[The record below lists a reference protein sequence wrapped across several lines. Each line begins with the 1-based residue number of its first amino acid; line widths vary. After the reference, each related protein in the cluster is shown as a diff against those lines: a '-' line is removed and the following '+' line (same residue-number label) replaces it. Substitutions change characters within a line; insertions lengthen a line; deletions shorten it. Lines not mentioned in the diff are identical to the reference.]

1 MSGVYNKEALNRIAS
16 EDRLDRAIVL
26 VSPGVWISILGAFI
40 IIGILV
46 IWGFK
51 GSLPYSVDTEG
62 IYMENDGA
70 TAVYSQTD
78 GFVVDIK
85 VSEGEVI
92 EVGDLIC
99 TLGTEDDIFQLQQL
113 DRRIQYV
120 ENMTFESEADVVTS
134 DTEQMA
140 QIKLNAKKN
149 DQTAEQTKAN
159 LELKEEKLADAKQD
173 VEDKEALLVAYK
185 EKYFATLNVADNQDQ
200 LAYQEAESD
209 YDTHFSMYQTAKNNY
224 ISATES
230 YYEAKAA
237 FDGKYAEWDINDH
250 TDQENM
256 AYESELADLE
266 DMRSRSEDYKYLMEQ
281 EEKDLKDYNS
291 SLESARKEYLEYLNE
306 QSGVAGENTIA
317 STEYSEAL
325 QEYTAAKNIYNSL
338 LDEVDQLKLQQIFD
352 EGNADIDADTLKQ
365 QFQNQKSATLSDL
378 QNQREVV
385 LNNAAKSEIRATVSG
400 RIYEIDTAVGRAVS
414 RGSEILDLYYGGLEI
429 DPVILY
435 VKLSDARKLKS
446 GMDVYVFPS
455 TVNKQEYGHIEGK
468 ISSVSDHAADMTNMV
483 EQLGSQSLADDFR
496 KAGTVV
502 EVRCTLARD
511 NATASGY
518 SWSTDKGDKVTLDS
532 GTLVTATVV
541 TEYKRPIDLFIPY
554 IKEKLDFDIDEDGA
568 V

>member
-435 VKLSDARKLKS
+435 VKLSDARRLKS

-511 NATASGY
+511 NTTASGY

-554 IKEKLDFDIDEDGA
+554 IKEKLDFDIDEDEA

>member
-1 MSGVYNKEALNRIAS
+1 MSGIYNKEALNRIAS

-40 IIGILV
+40 IIGILA

-325 QEYTAAKNIYNSL
+325 QEYTATKNIYNSL

-400 RIYEIDTAVGRAVS
+400 RIYEIDTAV
-414 RGSEILDLYYGGLEI
+414 LE
-429 DPVILY
+429 LE
-435 VKLSDARKLKS
+435 S
-446 GMDVYVFPS
+446 G
-455 TVNKQEYGHIEGK
+455 QI
-468 ISSVSDHAADMTNMV
+468 
-483 EQLGSQSLADDFR
+483 
-496 KAGTVV
+496 
-502 EVRCTLARD
+502 
-511 NATASGY
+511 
-518 SWSTDKGDKVTLDS
+518 
-532 GTLVTATVV
+532 
-541 TEYKRPIDLFIPY
+541 
-554 IKEKLDFDIDEDGA
+554 
-568 V
+568 

>member
-1 MSGVYNKEALNRIAS
+1 MSGIYNKEALNRIAS

-40 IIGILV
+40 IIGILA

-435 VKLSDARKLKS
+435 VKLSDARRLKS

-554 IKEKLDFDIDEDGA
+554 IKEKLDFDIDEDEA